1 MKQLW
6 KKFHFCTCLSCSEQ
20 SPASYCYQIDI
31 KNQARGNVM
40 TAEICFKVFSSE
52 RGEWVG
58 KEMKENRPWFDNCEL
73 RKLSVLPLH
82 AMATAWV
89 GSLLPGLW
97 LHFLKL
103 NDATKHFDSKGF
115 LHKPLGS
122 VKTWAAC
129 LWICIPGTWQA
140 ARCLAPYWHQN
151 TGCLTS
157 MLTIQSAQLRWQTL
171 KSKLARRKH
180 CIF

>member
-1 MKQLW
+1 MLWQLR
-6 KKFHFCTCLSCSEQ
+6 S
-20 SPASYCYQIDI
+20 ASKYSVV
-31 KNQARGNVM
+31 RG
-40 TAEICFKVFSSE
+40 
-52 RGEWVG
+52 GEWVG

-82 AMATAWV
+82 AMATTWV

-103 NDATKHFDSKGF
+103 NDATKHSDSKGF

-171 KSKLARRKH
+171 KRKLVRRKH
-180 CIF
+180 CLEISTKILPVSNTWDCVSLNNS